1 MIIVAYLWL
10 YFIFSAAGTI
20 NWLYCNT
27 NRKSSLNEVTRFAAC
42 RMALYLLL
50 HWQQSII
57 LLHHLISTMLYLIS
71 SLLGFTQQGSSHD
84 FVGLG
89 RDTPWRWQRT
99 NCDTRQMFVWLQVL
113 FFFSVIVRSLKWDV
127 NSIFLCCTVKT
138 ARGDCFSYYWQ
149 S

>member
-89 RDTPWRWQRT
+89 RDTP
-99 NCDTRQMFVWLQVL
+99 
-113 FFFSVIVRSLKWDV
+113 
-127 NSIFLCCTVKT
+127 
-138 ARGDCFSYYWQ
+138 
-149 S
+149 